1 MNANYDTQI
10 LQTRPGYAEE
20 LREALIAQCRLN
32 PEAVERIGESMRGSG
47 MSFDEAAV
55 HIGLVTEREA
65 EEAGAWTRATLASR
79 EASVIEQALR
89 RQAGGIGPGTGTRQ
103 LSTSFAGV
111 GRPSPELAFMHNA
124 QHPYGE
130 RIRALRTEL
139 LLLKETDRQAG
150 CFAVLSPCSGEGRS
164 HLAAELAISF
174 SQLNRRTLLVDAD
187 LRNPSQHLLF
197 GIEPQWGLAQA
208 LTFGQ
213 PSQVFGV
220 QGLPFLSLIPAMP
233 PAPNPSELLSAG
245 GLKQLIRRWRFSYD
259 FIILD
264 TPPMSRYPDALNV
277 AAICHNVML
286 VGRARFTPYRD
297 MRSALRRLGNTQSRV
312 LGAVMGNF

>member
-1 MNANYDTQI
+1 MNASYEEPA
-10 LQTRPGYAEE
+10 LPAEE
-20 LREALIAQCRLN
+20 LREALITQCRLN
-32 PEAVERIGESMRGSG
+32 PEAIERIDESMRASG
-47 MSFDEAAV
+47 MSFGEAAV
-55 HIGLVTEREA
+55 HVGLVTEREA
-65 EEAGAWTRATLASR
+65 DEAGAWIRATLASR
-79 EASVIEQALR
+79 QASVVEQALR
-89 RQAGGIGPGTGTRQ
+89 RQGSGRQQVAVTHAGIGRA
-103 LSTSFAGV
+103 SA
-111 GRPSPELAFMHNA
+111 ELAFMHNA

-139 LLLKETDRQAG
+139 LLLRETDRQAG

-164 HLAAELAISF
+164 HLAAELAIAF
-174 SQLNRRTLLVDAD
+174 SQLSRRTLLIDAD

-197 GIEPQWGLAQA
+197 GIECQWGLAQA
-208 LTFGQ
+208 LAFGQ

-220 QGLPFLSLIPAMP
+220 QGLPYLSLIPAMP

-245 GLKQLIRRWRFSYD
+245 ALKQMIRRWRFSYD

-264 TPPMSRYPDALNV
+264 TPPISRYPDALNI
-277 AAICHNVML
+277 AASCHNVML

-297 MRSALRRLGNTQSRV
+297 MRAALRRLGNTQSRV

>member
-1 MNANYDTQI
+1 MNANYDTEI
-10 LQTRPGYAEE
+10 LQSRSGYADE
-20 LREALIAQCRLN
+20 LRETLITQCRLN
-32 PEAVERIGESMRGSG
+32 PEAIERISESMRASG
-47 MSFDEAAV
+47 MSFGEAAV
-55 HIGLVTEREA
+55 DIGLVTEREA

-79 EASVIEQALR
+79 EAGIVEQAMR
-89 RQAGGIGPGTGTRQ
+89 RQGSVRQ
-103 LSTSFAGV
+103 QVSTSFAGV

-164 HLAAELAISF
+164 HLAAELAIAF

-197 GIEPQWGLAQA
+197 GIESQWGLAQA

-213 PSQVFGV
+213 PSQLFGV
-220 QGLPFLSLIPAMP
+220 QGLPFLSVIPAMP

-245 GLKQLIRRWRFSYD
+245 GLKQLIRRWRFTYD

-277 AAICHNVML
+277 ASTCHNVML

-297 MRSALRRLGNTQSRV
+297 MRAALRRLGSTQSRV

>member
-1 MNANYDTQI
+1 MNAYFDEA
-10 LQTRPGYAEE
+10 LQAEPRPDFAQE

-32 PEAVERIGESMRGSG
+32 SEAVERISESMRGSG
-47 MSFDEAAV
+47 MSFDAAAV

-79 EASVIEQALR
+79 EASVVEQALR
-89 RQAGGIGPGTGTRQ
+89 RQGSTRQ
-103 LSTSFAGV
+103 LAATHAGI

-150 CFAVLSPCSGEGRS
+150 CLAILSPCSGEGRS
-164 HLAAELAISF
+164 HLAAELAIAF

-197 GIEPQWGLAQA
+197 GIESQWGLAQA

-213 PSQVFGV
+213 ASQVFGV

-245 GLKQLIRRWRFSYD
+245 GLKQLIRRWRFTYE

-264 TPPMSRYPDALNV
+264 TPPISRYPDALNI
-277 AAICHNVML
+277 AATCHNVML
-286 VGRARFTPYRD
+286 LGRARFTPYRD
-297 MRSALRRLGNTQSRV
+297 MRAALRRLGSTQSRV

>member
-1 MNANYDTQI
+1 MNANYETET
-10 LQTRPGYAEE
+10 LQARPNYAEE

-32 PEAVERIGESMRGSG
+32 AEAIERISESMRGSG

-79 EASVIEQALR
+79 EASVVEQALR
-89 RQAGGIGPGTGTRQ
+89 RQGSNPRQ
-103 LSTSFAGV
+103 VSTSFAGI
-111 GRPSPELAFMHNA
+111 GRPSPELAFMHSA

-130 RIRALRTEL
+130 RIRSLRTEL

-150 CFAVLSPCSGEGRS
+150 CFAVLSPCRGEGRS
-164 HLAAELAISF
+164 HLAAELAIAF

-197 GIEPQWGLAQA
+197 GIESQWGLAQS

-220 QGLPFLSLIPAMP
+220 QGLPYLSVIPAMP

-245 GLKQLIRRWRFSYD
+245 GLKQLIRRWRFTYD

-277 AAICHNVML
+277 ASTCHNVMMI
-286 VGRARFTPYRD
+286 GRARFTPYRD
-297 MRSALRRLGNTQSRV
+297 MRAALHRLSNTPSRV
-312 LGAVMGNF
+312 LGAVIGNF

>member
-1 MNANYDTQI
+1 MNANLEDTFQAADAR
-10 LQTRPGYAEE
+10 LDYAKE
-20 LREALIAQCRLN
+20 LREALIAHCRLN
-32 PEAVERIGESMRGSG
+32 SEAIERISDSMRGSG
-47 MSFDEAAV
+47 MSFDAAAV

-65 EEAGAWTRATLASR
+65 EEASAWTRATLASR
-79 EASVIEQALR
+79 EASVVEQALR
-89 RQAGGIGPGTGTRQ
+89 RQGSNRQ
-103 LSTSFAGV
+103 LSLTHAGV

-164 HLAAELAISF
+164 HLAAELAIAF

-187 LRNPSQHLLF
+187 LRNPCQHLLF
-197 GIEPQWGLAQA
+197 GIESQWGLAQA
-208 LTFGQ
+208 LAFGQ
-213 PSQVFGV
+213 PSQLFGV

-245 GLKQLIRRWRFSYD
+245 GLKQLIRRWRFTYD
-259 FIILD
+259 FIIVD
-264 TPPMSRYPDALNV
+264 TPPVSRYPDALNI
-277 AAICHNVML
+277 AATCHNVML
-286 VGRARFTPYRD
+286 VGRASITPYRD
-297 MRSALRRLGNTQSRV
+297 MRAALRRLSSTQSRV

>member
-1 MNANYDTQI
+1 
-10 LQTRPGYAEE
+10 
-20 LREALIAQCRLN
+20 
-32 PEAVERIGESMRGSG
+32 V
-47 MSFDEAAV
+47 
-55 HIGLVTEREA
+55 GLVTEREA
-65 EEAGAWTRATLASR
+65 EEAGAWTRATLANR
-79 EASVIEQALR
+79 EASVVEQALR
-89 RQAGGIGPGTGTRQ
+89 RQAGAGAHPVALTHAGT
-103 LSTSFAGV
+103 
-111 GRPSPELAFMHNA
+111 GRPSAELAFTHHA

-164 HLAAELAISF
+164 HLAAELAMAF

-197 GIEPQWGLAQA
+197 GIESQWGLAQA

-220 QGLPFLSLIPAMP
+220 HGLPYLSLIPAMP

-245 GLKQLIRRWRFSYD
+245 GLKQLIRRWRFTYD

-264 TPPMSRYPDALNV
+264 TPPISRYPDALNI
-277 AAICHNVML
+277 AASCHNVML
-286 VGRARFTPYRD
+286 VGRARVTPYRD
-297 MRSALRRLGNTQSRV
+297 MRAALRRLSSTQSRV